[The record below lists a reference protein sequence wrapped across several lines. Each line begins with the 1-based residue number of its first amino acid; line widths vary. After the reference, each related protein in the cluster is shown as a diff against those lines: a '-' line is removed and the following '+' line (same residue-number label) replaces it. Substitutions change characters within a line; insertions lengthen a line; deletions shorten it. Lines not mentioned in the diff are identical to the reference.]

1 MTYTQLA
8 ILGVLVV
15 TLLDSFV
22 FKTKI
27 LKRRVFW
34 VSYSIVIFF
43 QLVTNGILTGFGIVE
58 YDGEA
63 IMGSSTPKDSPP
75 TFIGDGRL
83 VYAPI
88 EDLLFGFSLVVLTL
102 ILWIWLGRKGLQR
115 EPVAGPPRKSIN
127 RFLGIK

>member
-8 ILGVLVV
+8 VLGVLIAII
-15 TLLDSFV
+15 LDLYV
-22 FKTKI
+22 FKTK
-27 LKRRVFW
+27 LLRRRVFW
-34 VSYSIVIFF
+34 VSYSIVVFF

-58 YDGEA
+58 YDGAA
-63 IMGSSTPKDSPP
+63 IIGSSTPEDVPP

-83 VYAPI
+83 IFAPI

-102 ILWIWLGRKGLQR
+102 IIWIWLGKNGIQR
-115 EPVAGPPRKSIN
+115 EPLAGPPRKSVH

>member
-8 ILGVLVV
+8 ILGVLTV
-15 TLLDSFV
+15 TVLDLYV
-22 FKTKI
+22 FKTK
-27 LKRRVFW
+27 LLRRRLFW

-58 YDGEA
+58 YEGAA
-63 IMGSSTPKDSPP
+63 IIGSTTPEDVPP

-102 ILWIWLGRKGLQR
+102 IIWIWLGKKGIQR
-115 EPVAGPPRKSIN
+115 EPMAGPPRKN
-127 RFLGIK
+127 VQRFLGIK